1 MFKRVIT
8 QLNGLY
14 CEWTGMTGIL
24 NMVYKSFASLLA
36 SPAAA
41 FASVAAF
48 SSPFLVLLLA
58 FPAAAFASVAFPC
71 SSW

>member
-1 MFKRVIT
+1 
-8 QLNGLY
+8 
-14 CEWTGMTGIL
+14 MTGIL